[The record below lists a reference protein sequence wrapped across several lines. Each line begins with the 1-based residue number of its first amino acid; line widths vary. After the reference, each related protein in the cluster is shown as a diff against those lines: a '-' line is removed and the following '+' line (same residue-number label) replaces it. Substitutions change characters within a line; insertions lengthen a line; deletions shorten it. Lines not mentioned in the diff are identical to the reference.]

1 MNKKIDR
8 SGYAY
13 VIAVLAAFAL
23 IVSNGLSTVGIPVFY
38 KAIRE
43 EFVQIG
49 AVPAGGAE
57 TFISNGANLT
67 FLLSGVFSMLGGW
80 LIVRFG
86 LKRLMVLGCVCLGA
100 GLVIH
105 SQAIG
110 VGGVYFSR
118 ILMGASL
125 GFVGVTPNVV
135 LVSGWF
141 KENRGTALGLVLTG
155 TSLGGVLIPL
165 VAAPLIVHFGWRT
178 AMLMVSLIVW
188 LILLPAV
195 VFLVRERPNATEG
208 REPEKAE
215 TGMTLLEAVRTP
227 VFWIFGLCAA
237 LVFYPIFVTSQQFNL
252 YLQTPKIGFSL
263 EAAAWAQSLLFVM
276 SVGGKFA
283 AGYLSDKFTAT
294 RVMLGCCVLMFLATV
309 ILLDL
314 NASTALIFLLPFG
327 LGYGGTFVMLQRLT
341 ADYFGLRE
349 YGKILGTITL
359 LEVIGAAVGGRITG
373 YLADIAGGD
382 YTVAFYG
389 VIIAAAASTACV
401 FILLLANRNNAA
413 AER

>member
-1 MNKKIDR
+1 MNKKFDG

-13 VIAVLAAFAL
+13 VIAAVAAFAL

-43 EFVQIG
+43 EFVALG
-49 AVPAGGAE
+49 AVPASGAE
-57 TFISNGANLT
+57 TFIANGANLT
-67 FLLSGVFSMLGGW
+67 FLLSGVFSMIGGW
-80 LIVRFG
+80 MIVRFG

-105 SQAIG
+105 SQATG
-110 VGGVYFSR
+110 VAGVYFSR
-118 ILMGASL
+118 VLMGASL

-135 LVSGWF
+135 LVSAWF
-141 KENRGTALGLVLTG
+141 REKRGTALGLVLTG

-165 VAAPLIVHFGWRT
+165 VAAPLIMHLGWR
-178 AMLMVSLIVW
+178 AALLAVSLIVW
-188 LILLPAV
+188 LMLLPAV
-195 VFLVRERPNATEG
+195 VFLVRERPDE
-208 REPEKAE
+208 RSSEE
-215 TGMTLLEAVRTP
+215 TDKTAAGMTLGEAVRTP

-283 AGYLSDKFTAT
+283 AGYLSDRFAAGY
-294 RVMLGCCVLMFLATV
+294 VMLGCCLLMFLATV
-309 ILLDL
+309 VLLHL
-314 NASTALIFLLPFG
+314 NASTAMVFLLPFG
-327 LGYGGTFVMLQRLT
+327 LGYGGTFVMLQRLA

-359 LEVIGAAVGGRITG
+359 LEVIGAAVGGRLTG
-373 YLADIAGGD
+373 YLADLAGGD
-382 YTVAFYG
+382 YTFAFYG
-389 VIIAAAASTACV
+389 VIVAAAAATACV
-401 FILLLANRNNAA
+401 LILLKVNRRGAVA
-413 AER
+413 V